1 MDMVTA
7 PSPDRL
13 HSRAA
18 GRRREIRVPVR
29 LLGTL
34 TPPSGLPASVLVT
47 DLSRGGARC
56 SSAGAIAEGK
66 EVALK
71 LDGLEARGIIC
82 WASDGQFGLRFVEP
96 LRASDV
102 LIQSGRSQSGASPI
116 RPMHLAITG
125 WSQRHG
131 S

>member
-1 MDMVTA
+1 MDIVTA

-34 TPPSGLPASVLVT
+34 TPP
-47 DLSRGGARC
+47 GARC
-56 SSAGAIAEGK
+56 SGAGAMAEGK

-82 WASDGQFGLRFVEP
+82 WASDGQFGLRFLKP

-102 LIQSGRSQSGASPI
+102 LIQSGRSQGGASPI